1 MVSILFWGKLEVG
14 GLDSTLEIGDSWVFL
29 VKILKFH
36 EKLSLLIKNIP
47 YMTLQYLHMSKYPW
61 LFTEHCNFICS

>member
-47 YMTLQYLHMSKYPW
+47 YMTLQYLHMSEYPW